1 VALSLCRPRL
11 TQLTFGSLIFAA
23 GENEELKML
32 PPKPAPGHLAPMSS
46 STLGRS
52 CIGPGRCAESYI
64 RTAKIIQGILVVK
77 STLRLLVGASG
88 SSTSAST
95 PDSDS
100 TDDYPEIEANAYRE
114 PAKDVRFI
122 YIVAPND
129 DRSSNT
135 SSRYPTIRRSEA
147 SNDRTA
153 SGGLARN
160 LIPDFNTVWVQSIME
175 IIQRMTP
182 DGSPLTILAQQ
193 GAEATNLIVAEKSAD
208 VPWRAPS
215 VGCNDRARRARN
227 EALSLASP
235 NHRLSEHDA
244 RRRIT
249 LFFPLSV
256 LMVPKNTEDNTDIQF
271 SITKLNITHN
281 FPAVPS

>member
-1 VALSLCRPRL
+1 
-11 TQLTFGSLIFAA
+11 
-23 GENEELKML
+23 ML
-32 PPKPAPGHLAPMSS
+32 PPKPAPGHLAPTSS

-52 CIGPGRCAESYI
+52 CIGPGRYAESYI
-64 RTAKIIQGILVVK
+64 RTAKIIQDIPVVK
-77 STLRLLVGASG
+77 STLRLLVGASC
-88 SSTSAST
+88 SSTSTST

-100 TDDYPEIEANAYRE
+100 ADDYPEIEASACRE

-135 SSRYPTIRRSEA
+135 SNRYPTIKRSEA
-147 SNDRTA
+147 SDYQTP
-153 SGGLARN
+153 SGGLAQN

-193 GAEATNLIVAEKSAD
+193 GAEAANLIVVEKSAD

-215 VGCNDRARRARN
+215 VGGNDRARHARS
-227 EALSLASP
+227 EATSLTSP
-235 NHRLSEHDA
+235 NH
-244 RRRIT
+244 IT

-256 LMVPKNTEDNTDIQF
+256 LMVPKKHRGQYRHTI
-271 SITKLNITHN
+271 
-281 FPAVPS
+281 